1 MPSKKKTPRRP
12 QRSGSPATTKK
23 RATGKPASAKSGS
36 ARTRSATRAKK
47 QPAVGVVAV
56 VLERVARYGVL
67 RSLLAMA
74 GVLLILFATPSGA
87 VPVYS
92 GWPLMWTVLVP
103 VLAPLILMLL
113 LLDALMGRV
122 LMSDMQGAERERR
135 RNPVIVNLVLAGGL
149 LLRWLP
155 YYLVL

>member
-1 MPSKKKTPRRP
+1 MSSKKKTPRRS
-12 QRSGSPATTKK
+12 QSPVTTKK
-23 RATGKPASAKSGS
+23 HATKKPASAKSSS
-36 ARTRSATRAKK
+36 ARAATRAKK
-47 QPAVGVVAV
+47 KSDAGIVSLA
-56 VLERVARYGVL
+56 LERVARYGVL

-92 GWPLMWTVLVP
+92 GWPLVWTVLVP

-135 RNPVIVNLVLAGGL
+135 RTAVIVNLALAAGL
-149 LLRWLP
+149 LLRWFP
-155 YYLVL
+155 YYLVLGQ